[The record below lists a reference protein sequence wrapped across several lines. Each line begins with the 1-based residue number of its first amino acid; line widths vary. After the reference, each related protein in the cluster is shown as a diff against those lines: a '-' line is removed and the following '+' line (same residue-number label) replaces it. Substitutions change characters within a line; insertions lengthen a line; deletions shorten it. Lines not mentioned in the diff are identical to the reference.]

1 MFEADPQPAPP
12 KEQSNADPE
21 IAGWI
26 PLVPLAALPILI
38 CVYLIYSE
46 VLS

>member
-12 KEQSNADPE
+12 EEESNVDSG
-21 IAGWI
+21 IARWI
-26 PLVPLAALPILI
+26 PFVPFGALLILV

>member
-1 MFEADPQPAPP
+1 MPSTDPQAVPP
-12 KEQSNADPE
+12 EEEPHVDPE
-21 IAGWI
+21 IARWI
-26 PLVPLAALPILI
+26 PYVPLAAVPILL

>member
-12 KEQSNADPE
+12 KEESNVDPG

-26 PLVPLAALPILI
+26 PFVPLSALLI
-38 CVYLIYSE
+38 VVSVYLIYSE